1 MTSAANPCRRSY
13 DCTLEA
19 RHPGECVYHAT
30 GTPVARVKVW
40 DEAGDLFID
49 EPCYRI
55 PGKRGW
61 FFTVP
66 IQIGDGEVIQ
76 FEVQDD

>member
-1 MTSAANPCRRSY
+1 LRPGTPASASITRLA
-13 DCTLEA
+13 L
-19 RHPGECVYHAT
+19 
-30 GTPVARVKVW
+30 PVARVKVW

>member
-1 MTSAANPCRRSY
+1 
-13 DCTLEA
+13 
-19 RHPGECVYHAT
+19 
-30 GTPVARVKVW
+30 VARVKVW